1 MRIEAKDEAG
11 KYEKANQKLT
21 EIMEETS
28 KVMVGQEEIIEN
40 VLISILCDGNVL
52 LESYP
57 GLGKPR

>member
-40 VLISILCDGNVL
+40 VLISILCDGNVFT
-52 LESYP
+52 
-57 GLGKPR
+57 